1 MSSRVFQSVIVQMKE
16 ATDRMI
22 GVIDA
27 DSTVISCSDTSR
39 IGEKWPEAVIKLN
52 SAPDSIV
59 VVDKKT
65 FKPLVSWSAYFD
77 YAVFA
82 EGDDEIAKSLC
93 VMAYVALNGAKTY
106 YEEKHDKGTFVKNI
120 ITDNILPLL
129 IFVAIGYFM
138 DRRFRLDVSSLTK
151 LTFYIILPCFIF
163 YSIYVAKID
172 FSLFHVFIIS
182 LVLMAML
189 GVIGTLIAKARN
201 WDAGKRE
208 AFKNGTMFSNAGN
221 IGIALIA
228 LVFSNAPYVTE
239 SGTPYLAEAAAVST
253 LVLVQMNMFLNTL
266 GLYQAGKGSLSPHD
280 ALRVVLHMP
289 VIYTLTAAFAVKSI
303 GIDLSGTFIWPI
315 LQNCA
320 AALVAVVMMA
330 LGMQIHRSKI
340 SFSDPDAWLAC
351 FVRLLIGPF
360 CAWFLI
366 RLWALA
372 GCPFSQV
379 ASQTILIMS
388 AVPSPV
394 NSVLYAVEFHNHEN
408 FATEIVMMTTFLS
421 CITMTSVIYMARI
434 LFPL

>member
-1 MSSRVFQSVIVQMKE
+1 
-16 ATDRMI
+16 
-22 GVIDA
+22 
-27 DSTVISCSDTSR
+27 
-39 IGEKWPEAVIKLN
+39 
-52 SAPDSIV
+52 
-59 VVDKKT
+59 
-65 FKPLVSWSAYFD
+65 
-77 YAVFA
+77 
-82 EGDDEIAKSLC
+82 
-93 VMAYVALNGAKTY
+93 MAFLQ
-106 YEEKHDKGTFVKNI
+106 I

-138 DRRFRLDVSSLTK
+138 DRRFHLDVNSLTK

-182 LVLMAML
+182 LALMVML
-189 GVIGTLIAKARN
+189 SIIGTLIAKARN
-201 WDAGKRE
+201 WDSGKRE

-228 LVFSNAPYVTE
+228 LVFSNTPYATE

-253 LVLVQMNMFLNTL
+253 LILIQMNMFLNTL

-289 VIYTLTAAFAVKSI
+289 VIYTLTAAFAVKFI

-320 AALVAVVMMA
+320 SALVAVVMMA

-340 SFSDPDAWLAC
+340 SFSNPDAWLAC

-360 CAWFLI
+360 CAWLLI

-421 CITMTSVIYMARI
+421 CITMTGVIYMARI

>member
-1 MSSRVFQSVIVQMKE
+1 
-16 ATDRMI
+16 
-22 GVIDA
+22 
-27 DSTVISCSDTSR
+27 
-39 IGEKWPEAVIKLN
+39 
-52 SAPDSIV
+52 
-59 VVDKKT
+59 
-65 FKPLVSWSAYFD
+65 
-77 YAVFA
+77 
-82 EGDDEIAKSLC
+82 
-93 VMAYVALNGAKTY
+93 MAFLQ
-106 YEEKHDKGTFVKNI
+106 I

-138 DRRFRLDVSSLTK
+138 DRRFRLDVNSLTK

-201 WDAGKRE
+201 WDSGKRE

-360 CAWFLI
+360 CAWLLI

-421 CITMTSVIYMARI
+421 CITMTGVIYMARI

>member
-1 MSSRVFQSVIVQMKE
+1 MSS
-16 ATDRMI
+16 
-22 GVIDA
+22 
-27 DSTVISCSDTSR
+27 
-39 IGEKWPEAVIKLN
+39 P
-52 SAPDSIV
+52 
-59 VVDKKT
+59 
-65 FKPLVSWSAYFD
+65 
-77 YAVFA
+77 
-82 EGDDEIAKSLC
+82 
-93 VMAYVALNGAKTY
+93 
-106 YEEKHDKGTFVKNI
+106 
-120 ITDNILPLL
+120 
-129 IFVAIGYFM
+129 
-138 DRRFRLDVSSLTK
+138 
-151 LTFYIILPCFIF
+151 
-163 YSIYVAKID
+163 
-172 FSLFHVFIIS
+172 
-182 LVLMAML
+182 
-189 GVIGTLIAKARN
+189 
-201 WDAGKRE
+201 
-208 AFKNGTMFSNAGN
+208 
-221 IGIALIA
+221 
-228 LVFSNAPYVTE
+228 NAPYVTVKR
-239 SGTPYLAEAAAVST
+239 TPYLAEAAAVST

-266 GLYQAGKGSLSPHD
+266 GFIRQERKPFPPMTRSVSSSHACY
-280 ALRVVLHMP
+280 LHAHGG
-289 VIYTLTAAFAVKSI
+289 ICCKSI

-372 GCPFSQV
+372 GCLFSQV

-421 CITMTSVIYMARI
+421 CITMTGVIYMARI

>member
-1 MSSRVFQSVIVQMKE
+1 
-16 ATDRMI
+16 
-22 GVIDA
+22 
-27 DSTVISCSDTSR
+27 
-39 IGEKWPEAVIKLN
+39 
-52 SAPDSIV
+52 
-59 VVDKKT
+59 
-65 FKPLVSWSAYFD
+65 
-77 YAVFA
+77 
-82 EGDDEIAKSLC
+82 
-93 VMAYVALNGAKTY
+93 MAFLQ
-106 YEEKHDKGTFVKNI
+106 I

-138 DRRFRLDVSSLTK
+138 DRRFRLDVNSLTK

-189 GVIGTLIAKARN
+189 GAIGTLIAKARN

-320 AALVAVVMMA
+320 AALVAVVMMHSACRSTARKFLSVILTPGLPA
-330 LGMQIHRSKI
+330 LSGSLSVLSVHGSSSCSGLSRAVLFHKSLHRR
-340 SFSDPDAWLAC
+340 FSSCLPC
-351 FVRLLIGPF
+351 RLLSIPSF
-360 CAWFLI
+360 TPWNSI
-366 RLWALA
+366 
-372 GCPFSQV
+372 
-379 ASQTILIMS
+379 IMKT
-388 AVPSPV
+388 SPRK
-394 NSVLYAVEFHNHEN
+394 S
-408 FATEIVMMTTFLS
+408 
-421 CITMTSVIYMARI
+421 
-434 LFPL
+434 

>member
-1 MSSRVFQSVIVQMKE
+1 M
-16 ATDRMI
+16 
-22 GVIDA
+22 
-27 DSTVISCSDTSR
+27 
-39 IGEKWPEAVIKLN
+39 
-52 SAPDSIV
+52 
-59 VVDKKT
+59 
-65 FKPLVSWSAYFD
+65 
-77 YAVFA
+77 
-82 EGDDEIAKSLC
+82 
-93 VMAYVALNGAKTY
+93 
-106 YEEKHDKGTFVKNI
+106 
-120 ITDNILPLL
+120 
-129 IFVAIGYFM
+129 
-138 DRRFRLDVSSLTK
+138 
-151 LTFYIILPCFIF
+151 
-163 YSIYVAKID
+163 AKID

-189 GVIGTLIAKARN
+189 GAIGTLIAKARN

-372 GCPFSQV
+372 GCPFHKSLHRRF
-379 ASQTILIMS
+379 SSCLPCRLLSIPSFTPWNSIIMKT
-388 AVPSPV
+388 SPRK
-394 NSVLYAVEFHNHEN
+394 S
-408 FATEIVMMTTFLS
+408 S
-421 CITMTSVIYMARI
+421 
-434 LFPL
+434 